1 MSEKQKMFI
10 FSAIFMLYGG
20 LNFYIF
26 DHFSSLLNAFM
37 PVWGVIIC
45 AVVYALIALT
55 LPLAFLPIKDSIHL
69 KVRSLGMH
77 WMGLFVYLLLF
88 LSISDFA
95 WFLISPFY
103 KNTELQNIIYCII
116 FVLSFALTLLGIHG
130 DKKLKITKY
139 KVRLSDSQN
148 KLRIAMVSDLHLGSV
163 NTEKRIPDIVRRINN
178 LDADIIC
185 MVGDIFDGDFSTIQ
199 NPNKILT
206 DFQNLNSKY
215 GVYACLGNHD
225 AGETCEQM
233 ITFLREAGIHLLNEE
248 LSVID
253 NRYVLVGR
261 LDAFPIGGYAD
272 FMFRIPA
279 HDTMQWARK
288 YNLPII
294 VMDHTPP
301 KKKDMSKIKHYYGNV
316 LLLCGHTHKGQIW
329 PFGFVTKMLF
339 ANDYGYLP
347 KEGDRP
353 HIITSCGAG
362 TWGMPMRVGTT
373 REIVRIDVD

>member
-1 MSEKQKMFI
+1 MF
-10 FSAIFMLYGG
+10 YGG
-20 LNFYIF
+20 LNLYIF

-55 LPLAFLPIKDSIHL
+55 LPLAFLPIKDSVHL
-69 KVRSLGMH
+69 KLRSLGMH
-77 WMGLFVYLLLF
+77 WMGRFAYLLLF
-88 LSISDFA
+88 LSISDFI

-103 KNTELQNIIYCII
+103 KNQDLQTICSCFAIILSL
-116 FVLSFALTLLGIHG
+116 VLVMCGIEG
-130 DKKLKITKY
+130 DKKLNITKY
-139 KVRLSDSQN
+139 KVRLSEN
-148 KLRIAMVSDLHLGSV
+148 RRKLRVVMISDLHLGSV
-163 NTEKRIPDIVRRINN
+163 NTEKRIPDIIRRINN

-199 NPNKILT
+199 NPNKILAG
-206 DFQNLNSKY
+206 FQNLNSKY

-225 AGETCEQM
+225 AGNTCTRMQ
-233 ITFLREAGIHLLNEE
+233 TFLRDANIKLLNEE
-248 LSVID
+248 LTVID

-261 LDAFPIGGYAD
+261 LDGFPIGGYGD
-272 FMFRIPA
+272 FLFRSPT
-279 HDTMQWARK
+279 HEVMQKARE

-301 KKKDMSKIKHYYGNV
+301 KKKDMSKIKHYFGNI

-339 ANDYGYLP
+339 TNDYGYLP
-347 KEGDRP
+347 KEEYRP
-353 HIITSCGAG
+353 HINTSCGAG
-362 TWGMPMRVGTT
+362 TWGMPMRSATT
-373 REIVRIDVD
+373 REIVCIDVDGY